1 MSLAGRYLHRKDPQL
16 KNVERFS
23 VIVGLLLLVAFF
35 APYIWKLTQWDITLI
50 LLGGVALATWDAIS
64 QLK

>member
-1 MSLAGRYLHRKDPQL
+1 M

>member
-1 MSLAGRYLHRKDPQL
+1 MKT
-16 KNVERFS
+16 VERFS
-23 VIVGLLLLVAFF
+23 ILFGLALLLAFF

-50 LLGGVALATWDAIS
+50 LVGGVALATWDAIG